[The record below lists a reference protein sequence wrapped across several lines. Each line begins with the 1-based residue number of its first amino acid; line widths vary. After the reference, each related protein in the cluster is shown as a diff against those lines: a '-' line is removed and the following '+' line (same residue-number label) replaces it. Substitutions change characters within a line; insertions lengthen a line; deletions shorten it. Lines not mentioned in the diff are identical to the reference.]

1 MMRNEICKTLIKYS
15 KNYPMVFL
23 TGDLGFMALEPLRD
37 ALQDKFVNAGI
48 SEQNMVTVAA
58 GLAYAGY
65 QPWVYSIAPF
75 CYARPFEQIRNDVCF
90 NKLAVKIVGN
100 GGGYAYGSMGSTHHA
115 LEDYGILST
124 LPNMQI
130 FIPAFAS
137 DIDPIVRKMSEINLP
152 SYLRLGRCELPV
164 GFKLPEYD
172 QWRKLLLGGTKNILL
187 GIGPLIGGIIGE
199 IIKHDS
205 TLSPTVWCISE
216 LPLKLEA
223 IPREFL
229 QNLAHAEDLYIVEE
243 HVAAGSVGQSLIWLL
258 QTHGIKMPNIVH
270 RTGLG
275 YLSGNYGSQTFHRH
289 ECGLDSQSII
299 QMLGIH

>member
-1 MMRNEICKTLIKYS
+1 MRNEICKTLIKYS

-37 ALQDKFVNAGI
+37 VLQDKFINAGI
-48 SEQNMVTVAA
+48 SEQNMITVAA
-58 GLAYAGY
+58 GLAYTGH

-130 FIPAFAS
+130 FVPAFAA
-137 DIDPIVRKMSEINLP
+137 DIDPMVRKMSELNLP
-152 SYLRLGRCELPV
+152 SYLRLGRCELPA
-164 GFKLPEYD
+164 GFQLPEYH
-172 QWRKLLLGGTKNILL
+172 QWRKLLEGKTKNVLL
-187 GIGPLIGGIIGE
+187 GVGPLIGGILDE
-199 IIKHDS
+199 IIKSDS
-205 TLSPTVWCISE
+205 LLHPTVWCVSE

-223 IPREFL
+223 TPIEFL
-229 QNLAHAEDLYIVEE
+229 QNLVDADNLYIVEE
-243 HVAAGSVGQSLIWLL
+243 HVTTGSVGQSLIWLL
-258 QTHGIKMPNIVH
+258 QTNGIKIPNLVH
-270 RTGLG
+270 RTALG
-275 YLSGNYGSQTFHRH
+275 YPSGNYGSQVFHRH
-289 ECGLDSQSII
+289 ECGLDPRSII